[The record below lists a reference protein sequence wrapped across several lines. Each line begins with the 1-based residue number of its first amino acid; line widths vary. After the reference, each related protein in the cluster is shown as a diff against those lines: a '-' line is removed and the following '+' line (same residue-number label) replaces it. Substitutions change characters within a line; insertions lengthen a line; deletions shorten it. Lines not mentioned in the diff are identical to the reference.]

1 VHTPLHVLV
10 GSLGRGMLPS
20 AVDTQPPEGTVLL
33 DLGPEHP
40 SNAGLLELRLWT
52 QDGLI
57 SRADVVVGAMHRG
70 AEKLFEVR
78 DYRQIGMLA
87 DRHDWQAPFAGEL
100 LVALAGEQ
108 LLGLQV
114 PVRATW
120 LRTLLAEH
128 TRILSHLGFLS
139 FVAHLLRRPG
149 ETAAVRER
157 LRDQT
162 LALTG
167 NRIHPMICRIGGLA
181 ADARQDWLRDE
192 AQLMGTVA
200 KLADELGSQIGGP
213 EFEQHTLGVAPLSA
227 SVIFA
232 YGVSGPA
239 ARSSGVDLDLR
250 RTAPY
255 LGYSELPESTPP
267 VKPRAAGG
275 DAQSRFLVW
284 ADELA
289 SSAALVRAC
298 TDRLLE
304 LPGPVAVRLGK
315 VVKLPEGETYVAIEA
330 PLGMAGCFLVS
341 RGEKT
346 PWRLKLRTPSF
357 ANVASL
363 ESLLVGVRVDQLEG
377 ALASMGYV
385 VGDVDR

>member
-1 VHTPLHVLV
+1 
-10 GSLGRGMLPS
+10 
-20 AVDTQPPEGTVLL
+20 
-33 DLGPEHP
+33 
-40 SNAGLLELRLWT
+40 
-52 QDGLI
+52 
-57 SRADVVVGAMHRG
+57 MHRG

-108 LLGLQV
+108 LLGLEV
-114 PVRATW
+114 PERATW

-128 TRILSHLGFLS
+128 TRILSHLGFLG
-139 FVAHLLRRPG
+139 FVPHGLRLPG
-149 ETAAVRER
+149 ATAAVRER

-167 NRIHPMICRIGGLA
+167 NRIHPMICRIGGLTV
-181 ADARQDWLRDE
+181 DASPGWLRDE
-192 AQLMGTVA
+192 THLMETVA
-200 KLADELGSQIGGP
+200 QLADELGSQIGGP
-213 EFEQHTLGVAPLSA
+213 DFTQRSVAVAPLSA
-227 SVIFA
+227 SVIA
-232 YGVSGPA
+232 GYGVSGPA
-239 ARSSGVDLDLR
+239 ARGSGVDLDLR
-250 RTAPY
+250 RSAPY
-255 LGYSELPESTPP
+255 LGYTELAESILPA
-267 VKPRAAGG
+267 KPRVARG

-284 ADELA
+284 AAELA
-289 SSAALVRAC
+289 SSATLVRSCA
-298 TDRLLE
+298 DRLLE
-304 LPGPVAVRLGK
+304 LSGPVAVRLGK
-315 VVKLPEGETYVAIEA
+315 IVKLPEGETYVAIEA

-363 ESLLVGVRVDQLEG
+363 ESLLIGVRVDQLEV

-385 VGDVDR
+385 VGDIDR